1 MLKKAPYII
10 VFILLIWQTVLYAQ
24 QRFPKPEFESGYEYP
39 EYQLTNPRSQ
49 AWEYIDV
56 FVLLLVLS
64 ATTYFTLK
72 RRSRTAILW
81 TSVFTLIYFGFI
93 REGCICSIGSIQN
106 IALALFNE
114 GYALPL
120 SALLF
125 FIIPLVFAM
134 FYGRQ
139 FCAGACPLGAVQEL
153 TGLFPIKIPKS
164 IENILSAIPYLY
176 LSLAVLFAATDS
188 QFIICKYDPYVGIFR
203 LDAPATMLIFAG
215 LLIVSGLFINRPYCR
230 FFCPYGV
237 LLNWFSR
244 FSNKH
249 LTITPDECINCKL
262 CENSCPYNAIL
273 PSTTDAPKE
282 SIDKSRKRY
291 IIYILLIPVF
301 ALAFSF
307 LALRF
312 SSDLATVHRDVRLAR
327 EIRKEM
333 DYGITALSQRAIT
346 FKESGETVNE
356 LFGKESYILQRY
368 RKGTPWI
375 GVFLGLSL
383 GIALLSLSI
392 RRERV
397 EYLPHKGKCFSCG
410 KCFNYCPVHIEKS
423 TKK

>member
-1 MLKKAPYII
+1 MLKKIPYII

-24 QRFPKPEFESGYEYP
+24 QRFPKPEFESGYDYP
-39 EYQLTNPRSQ
+39 EYQVSNPRSQ

-56 FVLLLVLS
+56 AVLILVLTV
-64 ATTYFTLK
+64 TTYFTLK

-81 TSVFTLIYFGFI
+81 VSVFTLIYFGFI

-114 GYALPL
+114 SYALPL

-125 FIIPLVFAM
+125 FLIPLVFAL

-153 TGLFPIKIPKS
+153 TAIFPVKIPRS
-164 IENILSAIPYLY
+164 IEVVLSAIPYLY
-176 LSLAVLFAATDS
+176 LSLAILFAATDS

-215 LLIVSGLFINRPYCR
+215 LLIVAGLFVNRPYCR

-244 FSNKH
+244 FSGKH

-273 PSTTDAPKE
+273 PSTTDSPKE
-282 SIDKSRKRY
+282 NTPTSRKRY
-291 IIYILLIPVF
+291 IIYLIAIPVLMF
-301 ALAFSF
+301 GSAL
-307 LALRF
+307 LTKQF

-327 EIRKEM
+327 EIRKEI
-333 DYGITALSQRAIT
+333 DTGLTALSQRAIT
-346 FKESGETVNE
+346 FKESGETVND
-356 LFGKESYILQRY
+356 LFGKEKYILARY
-368 RKGTPWI
+368 KKGTPWA
-375 GVFLGLSL
+375 GAFLGLSMGL
-383 GIALLSLSI
+383 ALLSLTV
-392 RRERV
+392 RRERKDYV
-397 EYLPHKGKCFSCG
+397 PHQGKCYSCG
-410 KCFNYCPVHIEKS
+410 RCFDYCPVHIEKTS
-423 TKK
+423 RK